1 MGTEE
6 REGAVGDHVSR
17 AGRVPALL
25 AGAYGALALLLL
37 AAGAAEAH
45 LRIDIDKARQ
55 RMTVSIDGVKR
66 HSWPVSTG
74 RAGQPTPNGRFR
86 PLTMVRK
93 EYSRT
98 YDAPMPYA
106 IYFTNDGHAIHGT
119 RADLGMPASRG
130 CVRIGI
136 KHAAALF
143 ALAKRHGRKKTLI
156 RIVGHDA
163 EPSWADA
170 GPR

>member
-6 REGAVGDHVSR
+6 PEGAVGDNIGR
-17 AGRVPALL
+17 AGRLRTLPAGT
-25 AGAYGALALLLL
+25 AGALALLLL
-37 AAGAAEAH
+37 GAGTAAAH
-45 LRIDIDKARQ
+45 LRITVDKDAQ
-55 RMTVSIDGVKR
+55 RMTVAVDGVKR

-93 EYSRT
+93 EHSRT

-119 RADLGMPASRG
+119 REGLGAPASHG
-130 CVRIGI
+130 CVRVAM

-143 ALAKRHGRKKTLI
+143 ALTKRHGRKKTVI
-156 RIVGHDA
+156 RIKGRDA
-163 EPSWADA
+163 EPAWADA
-170 GPR
+170 RTP

>member
-1 MGTEE
+1 VGTEE
-6 REGAVGDHVSR
+6 REGAVGNHVGRTGRLR
-17 AGRVPALL
+17 AFS
-25 AGAYGALALLLL
+25 AGAGAALALLL
-37 AAGAAEAH
+37 AGSGIAEAH
-45 LRIDIDKARQ
+45 LRIDIDKTKQ
-55 RMTVSIDGVKR
+55 RMTVSVDGVKR

-93 EYSRT
+93 EHSRI

-119 RADLGMPASRG
+119 RADLGAPASRG
-130 CVRIGI
+130 CVRVGLR
-136 KHAAALF
+136 HAAALF

-163 EPSWADA
+163 EPAWAEA